1 MRSQGVVDE
10 RFAAV
15 REVFDRLLA
24 SGAETGAGLV
34 VRHDG
39 REVVRLSGGWT
50 DAAHSAPW
58 RDDTLVQVFSLG
70 KPLAALTAV
79 KVLADAGVGLDRPV
93 AEVWPD
99 YAAAGK
105 SATTL
110 RQLLS
115 HQAGQPAFPET
126 TSDLLDDARLRAELA
141 AAAPEWR
148 PGSRIAEHALTYGH
162 LLDGVVR
169 AITGRS
175 LGEVFRH
182 EVAAPLEWDA
192 HFGVLEA
199 DLPRVA
205 ELVVGDPAYWT
216 FGQAGGLVQRALTTP
231 PGALEVAVAN
241 SGRWRQAQFPAIGL
255 HATAAAVASF
265 FAALTD
271 TAGPVARLLGEQLH
285 GEFIAPQASG
295 HDEFLNH
302 DVTWTLGA
310 QRGEDEL
317 AMGGI
322 GGSTAWVSLRHGY
335 SCAYLTRH
343 LAGPHR
349 MLALEEVLDS
359 LW

>member
-1 MRSQGVVDE
+1 MRSQGEADE
-10 RFAAV
+10 RFAVV
-15 REVFDRLLA
+15 REVFDGLLA

-34 VRHDG
+34 VRHEG

-50 DAAHSAPW
+50 DAAHREPW

-79 KVLADAGVGLDRPV
+79 KVLADTGTALDRPV

-115 HQAGQPAFPET
+115 HQAGQPVFPDAAT
-126 TSDLLDDARLRAELA
+126 DLLDDARLRAQLA

-169 AITGRS
+169 AMTGRS

-182 EVAAPLEWDA
+182 EVAAPLGWDA
-192 HFGVLEA
+192 HFGVLGA

-205 ELVVGDPAYWT
+205 ELVIGDSGYWT

-231 PGALEVAVAN
+231 PGALDVAVAN
-241 SGRWRQAQFPAIGL
+241 STRWRQAQFPAVGL
-255 HATAAAVASF
+255 HTTAGAVAAF

-271 TAGPVARLLGEQLH
+271 TGGPVARLLGEQLH
-285 GEFIAPQASG
+285 SEFIAPQASG
-295 HDEFLNH
+295 HDGFLNYE
-302 DVTWTLGA
+302 VTWTLGP
-310 QRGEDEL
+310 QRDENEL

-322 GGSTAWVSLRHGY
+322 GGSTAWVSQRHGY

-349 MLALEEVLDS
+349 MLALEEALDS